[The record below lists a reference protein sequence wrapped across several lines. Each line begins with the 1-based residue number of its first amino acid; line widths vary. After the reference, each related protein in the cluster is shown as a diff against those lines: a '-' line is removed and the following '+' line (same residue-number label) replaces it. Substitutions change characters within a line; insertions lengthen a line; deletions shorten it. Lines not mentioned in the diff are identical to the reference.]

1 MYLFIPYRTFYPFL
15 SHFDI
20 YRWRTSCVNNRSDVI
35 IIIIIIITIIIIIII
50 K

>member
-15 SHFDI
+15 SQFDI
-20 YRWRTSCVNNRSDVI
+20 YAWRMSCVNIRSGVI
-35 IIIIIIITIIIIIII
+35 IIIIIIIIII